1 MNILHLKGQSLITTK
16 LEGFQHLNHFPF
28 VSANKIDCYCSKHQL
43 LNLSFCRQ
51 FNSWISFYKPNFV
64 FVSSICTIPSTIHS
78 LFLLGN
84 PHCFSNFF
92 VRHKE
97 TKGFKPVTL
106 PGQEAAADYQVKW
119 FEPLI
124 YPSNRR
130 QRCIGEC
137 IYCVSTAIIIRTLAA
152 VNEPW
157 YHTFVLG
164 WLGEWKSDA

>member
-1 MNILHLKGQSLITTK
+1 MFNPPGFLQCTCLIVK
-16 LEGFQHLNHFPF
+16 LWTYYTWGSKFNNNKTWWLPASKLLPL
-28 VSANKIDCYCSKHQL
+28 VSANKINCYCSKHQL
-43 LNLSFCRQ
+43 LNLFFHQQ
-51 FNSWISFYKPNFV
+51 FTLLIPFDKPIFV
-64 FVSSICTIPSTIHS
+64 FVSSICTIPSIIHS
-78 LFLLGN
+78 LLLLGN
-84 PHCFSNFF
+84 SHCFSNFF

-137 IYCVSTAIIIRTLAA
+137 VYCVST
-152 VNEPW
+152 VEPR
-157 YHTFVLG
+157 
-164 WLGEWKSDA
+164 